1 MREEMADVLNYL
13 VRLADK
19 LDVNL
24 LEAARDKIE
33 VNAEKYP
40 VEKARGSA
48 RSIRIDLRAQCAPM
62 ATNYVLVDFE
72 NVQPDSLAALANGAF
87 RIKVFV
93 GAAQARGRI
102 SFELSHSMQMLGT
115 SAEYVRIARSG
126 PNAVDMHIAYYVGRL
141 IENDKHAVIYI
152 VSRDTD
158 FDPLVEYLQAGG
170 INCKRA
176 KSIAEIVRS
185 LPKPRAPMPP
195 PKTART
201 TVPQAKRHGDKLAP
215 IIKHLHSLSG
225 KPGTRKKLG
234 ADHRELFPPARRTDG
249 RHRHRPAHRRADP
262 PQIRDPERNQGE
274 LPPVAVDRASARWIL
289 RLPQR
294 LSELSETTPSD

>member
-1 MREEMADVLNYL
+1 
-13 VRLADK
+13 
-19 LDVNL
+19 
-24 LEAARDKIE
+24 
-33 VNAEKYP
+33 
-40 VEKARGSA
+40 
-48 RSIRIDLRAQCAPM
+48 M

-72 NVQPDSLAALANGAF
+72 NVQPDSLAALAGGAF

-115 SAEYVRIARSG
+115 SAEYVKIARSG

-141 IENDKHAVIYI
+141 IEKDPHAMIYI

-158 FDPLVEYLQAGG
+158 FDPLVEYLQANG
-170 INCKRA
+170 ITCKRA

-185 LPKPRAPMPP
+185 QPKPRPPAQP
-195 PKTART
+195 PKAARNQM
-201 TVPQAKRHGDKLAP
+201 PAARRGHGDKMAP

-234 ADHRELFPPARRTDG
+234 QTMANYFRQHGGALADSAIEQLIEDL
-249 RHRHRPAHRRADP
+249 
-262 PQIRDPERNQGE
+262 IRMKYVTQSGTK
-274 LPPVAVDRASARWIL
+274 VSYH
-289 RLPQR
+289 
-294 LSELSETTPSD
+294 LSQ